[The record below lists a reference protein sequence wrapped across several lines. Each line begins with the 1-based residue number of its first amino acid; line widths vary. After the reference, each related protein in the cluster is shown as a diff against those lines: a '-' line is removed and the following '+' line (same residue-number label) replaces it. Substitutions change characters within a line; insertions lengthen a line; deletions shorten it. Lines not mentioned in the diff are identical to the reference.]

1 MATLRSYALPLTGA
15 VLLHGLVAFFFLQ
28 GFSSQD
34 DIAQVITPTVV
45 NAKLMMVEAPSAN
58 KPAPKPAR
66 KTPSVTPP
74 AAKPSVAKTRPP
86 I

>member
-34 DIAQVITPTVV
+34 DIAQVITPST
-45 NAKLMMVEAPSAN
+45 L
-58 KPAPKPAR
+58 R
-66 KTPSVTPP
+66 
-74 AAKPSVAKTRPP
+74 
-86 I
+86 